1 MRGSIGT
8 HVEALMAVQSYHAN
22 VTDDYIEAP
31 HEGIIDM
38 PNLEHGAITMRLG
51 RYLDA
56 YVDEQA

>member
-1 MRGSIGT
+1 MG
-8 HVEALMAVQSYHAN
+8 ALMTLQSYHAN